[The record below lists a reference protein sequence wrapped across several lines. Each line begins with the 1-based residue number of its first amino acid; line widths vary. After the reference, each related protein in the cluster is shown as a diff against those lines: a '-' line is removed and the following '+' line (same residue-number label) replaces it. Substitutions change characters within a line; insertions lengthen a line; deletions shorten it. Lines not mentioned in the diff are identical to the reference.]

1 MCNGGDHEKLKR
13 ICDARNKKGGKAA
26 AAIRGNPHSKNVN
39 FYGKTATHLPAIVP
53 LEIA

>member
-1 MCNGGDHEKLKR
+1 MCNGGDHEKVKR

-26 AAIRGNPHSKNVN
+26 AAIRGNPRSKKVS
-39 FYGKTATHLPAIVP
+39 FYGKTAAHLPAIVP